1 MLNRVIA
8 VLAKLRHI
16 VNGEILRSTCFAIF
30 HSHLNYIRITKN
42 IYSPKKSTK
51 IYEFCTF

>member
-16 VNGEILRSTCFAIF
+16 VNSEILRSTYFAIC
-30 HSHLNYIRITKN
+30 HSHLNYVRITKN
-42 IYSPKKSTK
+42 IYSPKKK
-51 IYEFCTF
+51 Q